1 MRKSSLIPGVLSGL
15 FILCLAHL
23 GNRNSALESELATNR
38 LRCNQQVE
46 RLQRDYQAEIDD
58 LRQYLQQHY
67 SAPAPGGMRPDTR
80 QAATDARQPALANR
94 ERKPQQSVEKVG
106 HKYRF
111 LYDDLPD
118 LRDAG
123 AEILQQLVLEREE
136 LAALAD
142 PNNGERMG
150 GIEAQIGELLG
161 AEGFQKYQILK
172 TSDNEQHHLDEFA
185 KSLEPDALTP
195 EQERSLLFAKLRHK
209 QVYENTLRDA
219 GVYWGKWSSEERS
232 NLQTVIS
239 KAVETYKNNYL
250 QEARQSLS
258 AAQFNKLS
266 SYETTEFN
274 WERERMLRLISSKH

>member
-1 MRKSSLIPGVLSGL
+1 MRKSNLILGALSGL
-15 FILCLAHL
+15 FILCLVHL
-23 GNRNSALESELATNR
+23 VNRNSALAGELAANR
-38 LRCNQQVE
+38 LRCDQQVE

-58 LRQYLQQHY
+58 LRQYLQQRY
-67 SAPAPGGMRPDTR
+67 GAAPGGMR
-80 QAATDARQPALANR
+80 QATADARQPEAANR
-94 ERKPQQSVEKVG
+94 EQGSRQGVEKVD

-123 AEILQQLVLEREE
+123 AEILRQLVSQREE
-136 LAALAD
+136 LAAAAD
-142 PNNGERMG
+142 PNNGERLG

-161 AEGFQKYQILK
+161 AEGFQKYQVLK

-185 KSLEPDALTP
+185 KSLGTEAPLTA

-219 GVYWGKWSSEERS
+219 GVYWGKWSPEERS
-232 NLQTVIS
+232 NLQTVITR
-239 KAVETYKNNYL
+239 AVDTYKYNFL
-250 QEARQSLS
+250 QEARQLLNT
-258 AAQFNKLS
+258 AQFNKLS
-266 SYETTEFN
+266 NYEATEFN